1 MLRWALPAALL
12 LAIVAVVSLGFVL
25 RSSEAHP
32 QAAAIVPAS
41 SSAAATWARGEQR
54 APAFALRDD
63 HGRPVSLASL
73 RGRPVLITFIDPLC
87 RNLCPT
93 EAQHL
98 GDVVRDQP
106 AGDKPTIVAVSVNPA
121 GNTRQSLALD
131 RQKWNLPS
139 QWRWAVGERS
149 ALARVWRAYHIQ
161 VIEQVK
167 LIAGVRTRDVAHTEA
182 AYLVDRDGY
191 QRALFLW
198 PYTGRAVENALRATT
213 G

>member
-12 LAIVAVVSLGFVL
+12 LAIVAAVSLGFVL
-25 RSSEAHP
+25 RSSQAHP
-32 QAAAIVPAS
+32 RAAEIAPA
-41 SSAAATWARGEQR
+41 SSAAAATWGRGEQR
-54 APAFALRDD
+54 APAFALRDE
-63 HGRPVSLASL
+63 HGRPLSLASL
-73 RGRPVLITFIDPLC
+73 HGRPVLITFIDPLC

-98 GDVVRDQP
+98 SDAVRDAP
-106 AGDKPTIVAVSVNPA
+106 AAARPVVVAVSVNPSGSTKQA
-121 GNTRQSLALD
+121 LALD
-131 RQKWNLPS
+131 RSKWDLPS
-139 QWRWAVGERS
+139 QWRWAIGSRS

-161 VIEQVK
+161 VIEQEK
-167 LIAGVRTRDVAHTEA
+167 LIAGVRTRDVSHTEA

-198 PYTGRAVENALRATT
+198 PYTARAVTDTLRATT